1 MDLARSFLN
10 ILPEELKKRMGQFK
24 EALKKSGIKLT
35 HQRLEIFK
43 EVAKSV
49 NHPDAAAIFKGVRK
63 RVPTIS
69 LDTVYR
75 ALWMLFDMGI
85 ITILGINQKKTRFDA
100 NMKTHHHFV
109 CSRCGKILDFYS
121 KEFDRLKVPDN
132 AKAIGNVH
140 STRVVVKGN
149 CVQCLKKIKN

>member
-1 MDLARSFLN
+1 MN
-10 ILPEELKKRMGQFK
+10 ISKEELKERMDKFK
-24 EALKKSGIKLT
+24 AALKVSGIKLT

-49 NHPDAAAIFKGVRK
+49 DHPDASAIFKGVRK

-75 ALWMLFDMGI
+75 TLWMLFDMGI
-85 ITILGINQKKTRFDA
+85 VNTLGIDQKQTRFDA

-109 CSRCGKILDFYS
+109 CSRCGRTLDFYS
-121 KEFDRLKVPDN
+121 KEFDRLKVPHN
-132 AKAIGNVH
+132 ANPIGTVQ
-140 STRVVVKGN
+140 STQVLVKGH
-149 CVQCLKKIKN
+149 CTQCLGKIKNI